1 MKTPDDG
8 WGARIDTTIQD
19 LRYALR
25 ALLKSPTQ
33 SGVIILTLAIGIGV
47 NAAVFSVLQAVMLRP
62 LPYRDSKQLVLL
74 ADPTDR
80 ADGGFLLKDF
90 DRLKAQARAFQGL
103 SIYYRDSGLS
113 KVRLESDLT
122 TQEVQGAFVSADLFS
137 TMGVSPLI
145 GRTFDA
151 TEESHHER
159 VVVLSHRLWMARFGG
174 GRDAIGKSMLI
185 DQQPF
190 QIIGVMP
197 EEFQFPA
204 RDQLFWAPITTNR
217 FWNDPDVIARTD
229 PRHNRYFY
237 ERWQV
242 VGRLRQGIT
251 IKEAQAEAAV
261 FHQQLSTSDPDR
273 FRAAGITVLPLQVD
287 ISGNARTTLW
297 VLFAAVCVLLL
308 IACTNVSNLMLARGA
323 ARQREM
329 VVRAAL
335 GASRARLI
343 RQLFTESALFAL
355 VAAAV
360 GLALAGIAIRSLA
373 LLGAPDIPRLEQ
385 TRLDGVVLAFTIFIT
400 AICSLICGLAPALH
414 ILRPAGRHALNW
426 MDHSGSGTVRHR
438 RLRRS
443 LVVIE
448 FGLATLLLSAA
459 GLLVRSLIAVDSV
472 RLGFDPSHVLTTH
485 IGMNGIPEQRKAVVY
500 DELTTRLQSL
510 PEVQEFGGI
519 SDLFELAPIDKHGL
533 RAIEGRSVGDAGEWL
548 PLSWETV
555 SGKYFDAMRVQLL
568 QGRVFGSED
577 SAQSSPVAVID
588 ESTARR
594 YWPNGGAVGARIKG
608 GDPRGKHDD
617 WVTVI
622 GLVSDMRRNG
632 LEHDP
637 VAHIY
642 VWYLQEAGYPADLVM
657 RASGDPETLQ
667 SSVERVIHGV
677 DRNLVVSNVSSLTNE
692 LRAQTA
698 SRRFQTSVLG
708 FFSALAL
715 VLATTGIFAVM
726 HYSVT
731 ERTHEIGIRVALGAA
746 PHQVLR
752 LVLGEATQVAQRG
765 VLFGIVGALVTTR
778 FMTAMLFGVS
788 PIDPLTL
795 LIVGALLSVAAVS
808 ACYLPARRAATVDPM
823 VALRHE

>member
-1 MKTPDDG
+1 M
-8 WGARIDTTIQD
+8 IQD

-25 ALLKSPTQ
+25 ALLKSPAQ
-33 SGVIILTLAIGIGV
+33 SVVIILTLAIGIGV
-47 NAAVFSVLQAVMLRP
+47 NAAVYSVLQAVMLRS

-80 ADGGFLLKDF
+80 ANGGFLLKDF
-90 DRLKAQARAFQGL
+90 DRLKAQAQSFQEL

-122 TQEVQGAFVSADLFS
+122 TQEVQGAFVSGNLFS

-151 TEESHHER
+151 TEESHHQR
-159 VVVLSHRLWMARFGG
+159 VVVLSHRLWMSRFGG
-174 GRDAIGKSMLI
+174 GRDVIGKSLLI

-217 FWNDPDVIARTD
+217 FWGDPDLTSRTD

-242 VGRLRQGIT
+242 VGRLHQGIT
-251 IKEAQAEAAV
+251 VKEAQAEVSV
-261 FHQQLSTSDPDR
+261 FFQQLSTSDPDK
-273 FRAAGITVLPLQVD
+273 FRAAGIAVLPLHVD

-308 IACTNVSNLMLARGA
+308 IACTNVGNLMLARGA

-335 GASRARLI
+335 GASRARLL
-343 RQLFTESALFAL
+343 RQLFTESALFAI

-360 GLALAGIAIRSLA
+360 GLVLAGVAVRCLV

-385 TRLDGVVLAFTIFIT
+385 TRVDGGVLAFTIFI
-400 AICSLICGLAPALH
+400 AIICSLICGLAPALH
-414 ILRPAGRHALNW
+414 ILQAGSGHALNW
-426 MDHSGSGTVRHR
+426 TDRSGSGSVRHR
-438 RLRRS
+438 RLRRA

-448 FGLATLLLSAA
+448 FGLATLLLTAA
-459 GLLVRSLIAVDSV
+459 GLLVRSLVAVDSV
-472 RLGFDPSHVLTTH
+472 QLGFDSSHVLSAH
-485 IGMNGIPEQRKAVVY
+485 IGMAAIPEQRKAVVY
-500 DELTTRLQSL
+500 NELTTRLRSL
-510 PEVQEFGGI
+510 TEVQEFGGI
-519 SDLFELAPIDKHGL
+519 SDLFELAPVDKHGL
-533 RAIEGRSVGDAGEWL
+533 RAIDGRTVDRPDEWL

-555 SGKYFDAMRVQLL
+555 SGNYFGAMQVRLL
-568 QGRVFGSED
+568 RGRVFGTED
-577 SAQSSPVAVID
+577 SAQSPPVAVID

-594 YWPNGGAVGARIKG
+594 YWPNGDAVGARIKG
-608 GDPRGKHDD
+608 GDARGKNDD

-622 GLVSDMRRNG
+622 GIVSDMRRNG

-642 VWYLQEAGYPADLVM
+642 VWYLQEGGYPADLVLRTSRQPKAM
-657 RASGDPETLQ
+657 QT
-667 SSVERVIHGV
+667 SVERAIHSV
-677 DRNLVVSNVSSLTNE
+677 DHDLVVSNVSSLTDE
-692 LRAQTA
+692 LRAQSA
-698 SRRFQTSVLG
+698 PRRFQTSVLG

-726 HYSVT
+726 HYSVA
-731 ERTHEIGIRVALGAA
+731 ERTREIGIRVALGAA
-746 PHQVLR
+746 PRQVIR
-752 LVLGEATQVAQRG
+752 LVLGEGTRVAQWG
-765 VLFGIVGALVTTR
+765 VLFGLVGALVTTR
-778 FMTAMLFGVS
+778 FMTALLFRVS
-788 PIDPLTL
+788 PIDPVTL
-795 LIVGALLSVAAVS
+795 VSVGALLSLAALS
-808 ACYLPARRAATVDPM
+808 ACYLPARRATMIDPM
-823 VALRHE
+823 RALRHE